1 MSVTVTA
8 ASRHNDRITDFREMQ
23 RRFEVMRS
31 IAIALFAAAAA
42 SRGRGRRGKKS
53 TATLEMPGASV
64 CRVAKRPL
72 SQPAPGAL
80 PPLTLETI
88 ELDDLVTVPDV
99 VW

>member
-1 MSVTVTA
+1 
-8 ASRHNDRITDFREMQ
+8 MQ

-31 IAIALFAAAAA
+31 IAIALFAAAA
-42 SRGRGRRGKKS
+42 SRVRRGEKKM
-53 TATLEMPGASV
+53 TATLEMPPASV
-64 CRVAKRPL
+64 RRVEEADSTP
-72 SQPAPGAL
+72 PAPNTL